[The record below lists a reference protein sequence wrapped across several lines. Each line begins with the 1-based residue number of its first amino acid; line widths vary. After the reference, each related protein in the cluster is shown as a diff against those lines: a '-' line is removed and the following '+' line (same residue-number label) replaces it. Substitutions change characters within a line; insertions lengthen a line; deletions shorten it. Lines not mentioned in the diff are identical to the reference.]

1 MILNPMNCSKYV
13 PSNSQ
18 DLLNRI
24 IDVGHPR
31 HLCHGTNNTIARK
44 NWDDIKIRD
53 HLNTLW
59 DNAGLS
65 KRSFEVNK
73 H

>member
-31 HLCHGTNNTIARK
+31 YLYRDTNNTIARK
-44 NWDDIKIRD
+44 NWDEMKIVN
-53 HLNTLW
+53 HLKALW

-65 KRSFEVNK
+65 KGSFEVNK